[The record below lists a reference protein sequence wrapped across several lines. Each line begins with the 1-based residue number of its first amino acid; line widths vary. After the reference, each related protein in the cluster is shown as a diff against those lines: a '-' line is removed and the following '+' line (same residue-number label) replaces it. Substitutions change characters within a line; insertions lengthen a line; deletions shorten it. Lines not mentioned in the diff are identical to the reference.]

1 MLNREEIQTIEDL
14 RNSLEAEKTPMLN
27 KWKKVGPYIGTAY
40 GDWGHDP
47 NTVKVPDYQNTD
59 NTMSTASKTLAD
71 GIEGYAFSNN
81 MEWFD
86 FEIVNPGTDKKT
98 GKANDPKVIKS
109 LLEKGRKA
117 VYQIL
122 AEADFYDEG
131 RATTRSAC
139 DMATGVMIMS
149 FDKKKG
155 KCRYTTAHLKDVLPI
170 CDEYKDVDSLIRYV
184 YLTKKQAERFFGE
197 DTEMP
202 QTIKECKKPLERF
215 CFINFVAPVVNWD
228 FKISG
233 DGDYFSVWYFEND
246 IERTLKE
253 ERFNIPNF
261 ACWRYSKPIYGGTW
275 GVDSPGLLAYPVA
288 HFLNILVEDFVTLGE
303 LIAKG
308 IWKKTK
314 GLRVNLKA
322 GAINEVEQGQD
333 FAQMT
338 PQGDLSWLQYQID
351 HYRQVINEIYNTD
364 LFLVLTQNIERTK
377 TATEVS
383 GIENEKNNLMAAFF
397 TRLAREFLEPV
408 VMWTLQTALMNAL
421 VPDVT
426 LEEIEVL
433 ETLEFKVKFVSP
445 AFRAQEKA
453 FELTSTMQ
461 WLNDI
466 MGLAQVHPDVL
477 DRFDWD
483 RFVELDHEIR
493 HAKTELLIP
502 VDAANQTR
510 AQRAQAQAQ
519 LMQQAQQSDAL
530 NTLGDAYQKFSKA
543 PEGGSAAE
551 TLIGGNR

>member
-1 MLNREEIQTIEDL
+1 MLNKDQIQTIEEL
-14 RNSLEAEKTPMLN
+14 RRTLEAEKGPMVV

-47 NTVKVPDYQNTD
+47 NNARIPDYQNTD
-59 NTMSTASKTLAD
+59 NTMATASKTLAD

-86 FEIVNPGTDKKT
+86 FDVVNPGKQED
-98 GKANDPKVIKS
+98 GQPNDPKLIRS
-109 LLEKGRKA
+109 LLEKTRKA

-122 AEADFYDEG
+122 ADADFYDEG
-131 RATTRSAC
+131 RALTRSAC
-139 DMATGVMIMS
+139 DMATGVMLMS
-149 FDKKKG
+149 FDKKKN
-155 KCRYTTAHLKDVLPI
+155 KCRFTTAHLKDVLPI

-184 YLTKKQAERFFGE
+184 YFTKKQAEEFFGE
-197 DTEMP
+197 DVEMP
-202 QTIKECKKPLERF
+202 QAIEDCKKPLEKF
-215 CFINFVAPVVNWD
+215 CFVNFVAPVTNWD
-228 FKISG
+228 FDISG
-233 DGDYFSVWYFEND
+233 EGDYFSIWYFEKD
-246 IERTLKE
+246 AEKTLKE

-288 HFLNILVEDFVTLGE
+288 HFLNVLVEDFITLGE

-314 GLRVNLKA
+314 GLKVNLKA
-322 GAINEVEQGQD
+322 GAVNDLESGQD
-333 FAQMT
+333 FGQMT
-338 PQGDLSWLQYQID
+338 PQGDLSWLQLQID

-408 VMWTLQTALMNAL
+408 VMWTFQTALMNAL

-426 LEEIEVL
+426 VEEIKVL
-433 ETLEFKVKFVSP
+433 ESLEFKVKFVSP

-466 MGLAQVHPDVL
+466 MGLAQVHPEVL
-477 DRFDWD
+477 DRFAWD
-483 RFVELDHEIR
+483 RFVELDHQIR
-493 HAKTELLIP
+493 HAKAELLVP
-502 VDAANQTR
+502 LDDAQKVR

-519 LMQQAQQSDAL
+519 QMAQAQQADAL

-551 TLIGGNR
+551 ALIGGNR